1 MSQVDD
7 WSDGY
12 TSDYLRDL
20 NTYGPASANAPRSSV
35 VSHQVRYRAP
45 DTSDI
50 PLAPGQNPE
59 DSVYSNASGARMGQL
74 KPRSGYNPPA
84 GGGYTAQ
91 TFPHE
96 SGGRRYARSKK
107 QSRSR
112 GSAPANG
119 VKTRSAPLSG
129 SDVTADVLRS
139 VKADGN
145 TSFANWRQSLVNQG
159 WSQAEADAVRYDP
172 STGKFMSN
180 ASGQAATDHYMREQA
195 DKDAG
200 IMADN
205 PEVEGKVSGQTPAKT
220 EESTQPAPAKTE
232 ESTQPAPA
240 KTDTQ
245 TPAPADD
252 HEQEAKAAVDEFL
265 KQHPEDGKER
275 LKSIYA
281 AVDSQNIKD
290 DAAYNLA
297 VIAEIQKAQTPA
309 KTDTQTSAP
318 VPGRSFVT
326 TENTGDNHVPNF
338 GVQPAPAD
346 DHEQEAKAAV
356 DEFLKQHPEDGKER
370 LKSIYAAVDS
380 QNIKDDAAYNLAVIA
395 EIQKAQTPAA
405 SGDNTAVD
413 NLLNN
418 PGNTEA
424 VDLGKAVSSERQA
437 QTESG
442 VNDYQDQLREGI
454 NWLRMFHAPDDPA
467 GVRAEAAITAIG
479 NMLRSSDPERYKRAV
494 EELEKQK
501 SYVIN
506 ANNEEMANDI
516 TEGSKVFGDP
526 EKLGL
531 RAAAARQGL
540 RADRQH
546 RLNENY
552 YTDVFGS
559 KLFHDAMDGNIV
571 TPDSIRAAEYVRQLR
586 AANAAK
592 AQAAAEAA
600 EQRADNPEGWL

>member
-1 MSQVDD
+1 MSQVNDG
-7 WSDGY
+7 SDGY

-20 NTYGPASANAPRSSV
+20 NTHGPASANVPRSSV

-59 DSVYSNASGARMGQL
+59 GSVYSNASGARMGQT
-74 KPRSGYNPPA
+74 KPALGYRAPA
-84 GGGYTAQ
+84 GGWDVNSPDANMR
-91 TFPHE
+91 FPNE
-96 SGGRRYARSKK
+96 SGGRRYARSKRT

-129 SDVTADVLRS
+129 ADVTADVLRS
-139 VKADGN
+139 VKAAGN

-205 PEVEGKVSGQTPAKT
+205 PGVEGKVSGQTPAKT
-220 EESTQPAPAKTE
+220 EGGAQPAPAKTE
-232 ESTQPAPA
+232 GGA
-240 KTDTQ
+240 
-245 TPAPADD
+245 
-252 HEQEAKAAVDEFL
+252 
-265 KQHPEDGKER
+265 
-275 LKSIYA
+275 
-281 AVDSQNIKD
+281 
-290 DAAYNLA
+290 
-297 VIAEIQKAQTPA
+297 
-309 KTDTQTSAP
+309 
-318 VPGRSFVT
+318 
-326 TENTGDNHVPNF
+326 
-338 GVQPAPAD
+338 QPAPAD

-356 DEFLKQHPEDGKER
+356 DEFLKQHPADGKER
-370 LKSIYAAVDS
+370 LKSIYAALDS
-380 QNIKDDAAYNLAVIA
+380 QNIKDDATYNLAVIA
-395 EIQKAQTPAA
+395 EIQKAQTPAKTDTQTPAPVPGRSFITTENTGDNHVPDFSGTQPDPAA
-405 SGDNTAVD
+405 SGDNIAVD
-413 NLLNN
+413 NLVNN

-424 VDLGKAVSSERQA
+424 VDLGKAVLSESQA

-479 NMLRSSDPERYKRAV
+479 NMLRSSDPERYKHAV

-501 SYVIN
+501 SYVIA

-516 TEGSKVFGDP
+516 TEGSKVTGDP
-526 EKLGL
+526 AALEP
-531 RAAAARQGL
+531 RAAAARQFFINDQKNKLAGRYFADAL
-540 RADRQH
+540 GARA
-546 RLNENY
+546 
-552 YTDVFGS
+552 
-559 KLFHDAMDGNIV
+559 FHDAMDGNIV

-592 AQAAAEAA
+592 AQAAAVAA
-600 EQRADNPEGWL
+600 EQRSDNPEGWL

>member
-1 MSQVDD
+1 MAN
-7 WSDGY
+7 DGWA
-12 TSDYLRDL
+12 SDYLRQL
-20 NTYGPASANAPRSSV
+20 NTQGPGNPGNV
-35 VSHQVRYRAP
+35 VSSKVQYVPPVSRGGQGSDWA

-50 PLAPGQNPE
+50 QLAPGQNPE
-59 DSVYSNASGARMGQL
+59 DSVYSNASGARMGQT
-74 KPRSGYNPPA
+74 KPASGYRAPA
-84 GGGYTAQ
+84 GGGWDVNSSDTNLR
-91 TFPHE
+91 FSNE
-96 SGGRRYARSKK
+96 SGGRRYAQPKRT

-119 VKTRSAPLSG
+119 VKTRSAPISG
-129 SDVTADVLRS
+129 ADVTADVLRS
-139 VKADGN
+139 VKAAGN

-205 PEVEGKVSGQTPAKT
+205 PGIEGKVSGQTPAGQT
-220 EESTQPAPAKTE
+220 PAGQTPAKTE
-232 ESTQPAPA
+232 GSAQ
-240 KTDTQ
+240 
-245 TPAPADD
+245 PAPADD
-252 HEQEAKAAVDEFL
+252 HEQEVKAAVDEFL
-265 KQHPEDGKER
+265 KQHPADGKEL
-275 LKSIYA
+275 LKSIYG

-297 VIAEIQKAQTPA
+297 VLAEIQKA
-309 KTDTQTSAP
+309 S
-318 VPGRSFVT
+318 
-326 TENTGDNHVPNF
+326 
-338 GVQPAPAD
+338 
-346 DHEQEAKAAV
+346 
-356 DEFLKQHPEDGKER
+356 
-370 LKSIYAAVDS
+370 
-380 QNIKDDAAYNLAVIA
+380 
-395 EIQKAQTPAA
+395 AA
-405 SGDNTAVD
+405 SDVD
-413 NLLNN
+413 NLQNN
-418 PGNTEA
+418 PGNTGA
-424 VDLGKAVSSERQA
+424 ADLGKAVSSERQA

-442 VNDYQDQLREGI
+442 VNDYQDQIREGI

-479 NMLRSSDPERYKRAV
+479 NMLRSSDPERYKHAV

-501 SYVIN
+501 SYVID
-506 ANNEEMANDI
+506 ANNEQIANDI
-516 TEGSKVFGDP
+516 TEGSKVWGDP
-526 EKLGL
+526 EKLAL

-552 YTDVFGS
+552 YTDAYGS

-600 EQRADNPEGWL
+600 EQRSDNPEGWL